1 MADSPPKQIKGWL
14 PLAYGGFY
22 LASIWLLSG
31 RRGKSEGRVKGLST
45 CRCQDFDRTSTGLEE
60 RNVESATAEVED
72 THELLLIAAR
82 TVRESHRHG
91 LLEQTHFC
99 ETWLWNRAKR
109 ERARIGWVL
118 HTTNRLWQL
127 RNMSPTERLTRRKMP
142 PK

>member
-1 MADSPPKQIKGWL
+1 M
-14 PLAYGGFY
+14 
-22 LASIWLLSG
+22 
-31 RRGKSEGRVKGLST
+31 KGLSP

-109 ERARIGWVL
+109 EREIGAKRERARIGWVL
-118 HTTNRLWQL
+118 HTTNRLWQR
-127 RNMSPTERLTRRKMP
+127 RNISPTERLTMRKMP

>member
-1 MADSPPKQIKGWL
+1 MKD
-14 PLAYGGFY
+14 
-22 LASIWLLSG
+22 
-31 RRGKSEGRVKGLST
+31 RVKGLST

-109 ERARIGWVL
+109 EREDRSKERERRRSEQRERERGSGGCSIRRIGSGSDE
-118 HTTNRLWQL
+118 T
-127 RNMSPTERLTRRKMP
+127 
-142 PK
+142 